1 MSDRKSA
8 HLALDK
14 IQIQGFSVMNQL
26 PEVKISGLSPLSHAE
41 FDTLAKGTMNKG
53 GIHLSEKP
61 LLGFLTLRCHS
72 QERVQIN
79 VVETVLGVTF
89 PITPLTSDES
99 GACSIQWVSPD
110 EWLIIVPGADVF
122 NIEILLREK
131 LSGHYSLVNGSG
143 GLTVIALSGD
153 NTIDLLK
160 KCSPIDFHLSNFPIG
175 KVVSTVFAKS
185 NAIIRRKGLHQFEL
199 VIRRSFADYIWSW
212 ILDASNEFGLV
223 INS

>member
-1 MSDRKSA
+1 MSDTKSA
-8 HLALDK
+8 HLALDR
-14 IQIQGFSVMNQL
+14 IQKQGVSVMNQL
-26 PEVKISGLSPLSHAE
+26 PEAKISGLSSLNHAE
-41 FDTLAKGTMNKG
+41 LDTLAKYTMNKG
-53 GIHLSEKP
+53 GIHLREKP
-61 LLGFLTLRCHS
+61 LLGFLTLRCNS
-72 QERVQIN
+72 QHMVQID

-89 PITPLTSDES
+89 PTIPLTSDEN
-99 GACSIQWVSPD
+99 GPNSIQWISPD

-143 GLTVIALSGD
+143 GLTVITLSGD